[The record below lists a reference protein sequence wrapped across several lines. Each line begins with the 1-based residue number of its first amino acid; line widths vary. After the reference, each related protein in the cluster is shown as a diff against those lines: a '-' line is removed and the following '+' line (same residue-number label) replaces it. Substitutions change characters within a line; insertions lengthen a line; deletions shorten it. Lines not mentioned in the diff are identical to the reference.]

1 MLQRNIGRSFL
12 KRSLYLRY
20 KISKIMKALVI
31 GATGATGKEL
41 VNLLLENND
50 YEAVSVFVRRPIEKS
65 HPKLTEHI
73 VDFSNVAS
81 FQNVIYG
88 DVLFSCL
95 GTTLKDAG
103 SKEKQW
109 KIDYDI
115 PAEFAAVAKQNKVK
129 SLVLVSSYGAS
140 AKSSVYYSMMKG
152 KLEEY
157 LQELHFSQYI
167 IFRPGPLIREN
178 TDRLGEKISVKIIKF
193 FNAIGLFK
201 NLKPIA
207 TSFLAEK
214 LVKAPKALP
223 EGMTILELNS
233 ILKL

>member
-1 MLQRNIGRSFL
+1 
-12 KRSLYLRY
+12 
-20 KISKIMKALVI
+20 MKALVI

-41 VNLLLENND
+41 VNLLLESND
-50 YEAVSVFVRRPIEKS
+50 YETVSIFVRRSTGKS
-65 HPKLTEHI
+65 HPKLTEHV
-73 VDFSNVAS
+73 VDFSNVNS
-81 FQNVIYG
+81 FQSEITG

-103 SKEKQW
+103 SKENQW
-109 KIDYDI
+109 KIDFDI
-115 PAEFAAVAKQNKVK
+115 PADFAAAAKQNNVK

-152 KLEEY
+152 KLEDY

-178 TDRLGEKISVKIIKF
+178 TDRFGEKISIKAIKF

-201 NLKPIA
+201 NLKPITTA
-207 TSFLAEK
+207 FLAEK
-214 LVKAPKALP
+214 IVKAPKALP
-223 EGMTILELNS
+223 SGNSTLELNKILEL
-233 ILKL
+233 

>member
-1 MLQRNIGRSFL
+1 
-12 KRSLYLRY
+12 
-20 KISKIMKALVI
+20 MKALVI

-50 YEAVSVFVRRPIEKS
+50 YEAVSIFVRRPTGKS

-73 VDFSNVAS
+73 VDFSNINS
-81 FQNVIYG
+81 FQSAITG

-115 PAEFAAVAKQNKVK
+115 PADFAAAAKQNNVK

-157 LQELHFSQYI
+157 LQELNFPQYI
-167 IFRPGPLIREN
+167 VFRPGPLIREN
-178 TDRLGEKISVKIIKF
+178 TDRLGEKISVKVIKF
-193 FNAIGLFK
+193 FNAVGLFK
-201 NLKPIA
+201 NLKPITTA
-207 TSFLAEK
+207 FLAEK
-214 LVKAPKALP
+214 LEKAPKAIS
-223 EGMTILELNS
+223 EGTTILELS
-233 ILKL
+233 QIIEL

>member
-1 MLQRNIGRSFL
+1 
-12 KRSLYLRY
+12 
-20 KISKIMKALVI
+20 MKALVI

-41 VNLLLENND
+41 VNLLLESND
-50 YEAVSVFVRRPIEKS
+50 YGTVSIFVRRSTGKL
-65 HPKLTEHI
+65 HPKLTEHV
-73 VDFSNVAS
+73 VDFSNVNS
-81 FQNVIYG
+81 FQSEITG

-103 SKEKQW
+103 SKENQW
-109 KIDYDI
+109 KIDFDI
-115 PAEFAAVAKQNKVK
+115 PADFAAVAKQNNVK

-152 KLEEY
+152 KLEDY
-157 LQELHFSQYI
+157 LKELHFSQYI

-178 TDRLGEKISVKIIKF
+178 TDRLGEKISVKFIKF

-201 NLKPIA
+201 NLKPITTA
-207 TSFLAEK
+207 FLAEK

-223 EGMTILELNS
+223 SGNTTLELNKILEL
-233 ILKL
+233 

>member
-1 MLQRNIGRSFL
+1 
-12 KRSLYLRY
+12 
-20 KISKIMKALVI
+20 MKALVI

-41 VNLLLENND
+41 VNLLLESND
-50 YEAVSVFVRRPIEKS
+50 YETVSIFVRRSAGKS
-65 HPKLTEHI
+65 HPKLTEHV
-73 VDFSNVAS
+73 VDFSNVNS
-81 FQNVIYG
+81 FQSEITG

-103 SKEKQW
+103 SKENQW

-115 PAEFAAVAKQNKVK
+115 PAEFASAAKQNNVN

-152 KLEEY
+152 KLEDY

-178 TDRLGEKISVKIIKF
+178 TDRFGEKISIKVIKF

-201 NLKPIA
+201 NLKPITTA
-207 TSFLAEK
+207 FLAEK

-223 EGMTILELNS
+223 SGNTTLELNRILEL
-233 ILKL
+233 

>member
-1 MLQRNIGRSFL
+1 
-12 KRSLYLRY
+12 
-20 KISKIMKALVI
+20 MKALVI

-50 YEAVSVFVRRPIEKS
+50 YEAVSIFVRRPTGKS
-65 HPKLTEHI
+65 HPKLTEHV
-73 VDFSNVAS
+73 VDFSNVNS
-81 FQNVIYG
+81 FQSEITG
-88 DVLFSCL
+88 DALFSCL

-115 PAEFAAVAKQNKVK
+115 PADFAAVAKQNNVQ
-129 SLVLVSSYGAS
+129 SLILVSSYGAS

-152 KLEEY
+152 KLEDY
-157 LQELHFSQYI
+157 LQELHFPQYI

-178 TDRLGEKISVKIIKF
+178 TDRFGEKISVKVIKF

-201 NLKPIA
+201 NLKPI
-207 TSFLAEK
+207 TTTFLAEK
-214 LVKAPKALP
+214 LVKAPKVLP
-223 EGMTILELNS
+223 SGNTTLELNR
-233 ILKL
+233 IIEL

>member
-1 MLQRNIGRSFL
+1 
-12 KRSLYLRY
+12 
-20 KISKIMKALVI
+20 MKALVI

-41 VNLLLENND
+41 VDLLLKDNN
-50 YEAVSVFVRRPIEKS
+50 YTAVSIFVRRSTGKS
-65 HPKLTEHI
+65 HPKLTEHV
-73 VDFSNVAS
+73 VDFSNVSS
-81 FQNVIYG
+81 FQDLITG

-115 PAEFAAVAKQNKVK
+115 PAEFAAAAKQNNVK

-152 KLEEY
+152 KLEDY

-178 TDRLGEKISVKIIKF
+178 TDRLGEKISIKVIKF

-201 NLKPIA
+201 NLKPITTA
-207 TSFLAEK
+207 FLAEK
-214 LVKAPKALP
+214 LVKATETLP

>member
-1 MLQRNIGRSFL
+1 
-12 KRSLYLRY
+12 
-20 KISKIMKALVI
+20 MKALVI

-50 YEAVSVFVRRPIEKS
+50 YEAVSIFVRRPTGKS
-65 HPKLTEHI
+65 HLKLTEHV
-73 VDFSNVAS
+73 VDFSNINS
-81 FQNVIYG
+81 FQSAITG

-115 PAEFAAVAKQNKVK
+115 PADFAAAAKQNNVK

-140 AKSSVYYSMMKG
+140 AKSNVYYSMMKG
-152 KLEEY
+152 KLEDY
-157 LQELHFSQYI
+157 LKELHFSQYI

-178 TDRLGEKISVKIIKF
+178 TDRLGEKISVKVIKF
-193 FNAIGLFK
+193 LNAVGLFK
-201 NLKPIA
+201 NLKPI
-207 TSFLAEK
+207 TTTFLAEK
-214 LVKAPKALP
+214 LAKAPKAIS
-223 EGMTILELNS
+223 EGTTILELS
-233 ILKL
+233 QIIEL

>member
-1 MLQRNIGRSFL
+1 
-12 KRSLYLRY
+12 
-20 KISKIMKALVI
+20 MKALVI

-41 VNLLLENND
+41 VNLLLESSD
-50 YEAVSVFVRRPIEKS
+50 YSEVSIFVRRPTGKS
-65 HPKLTEHI
+65 HSKLTEHV
-73 VDFSNVAS
+73 VDFSDVNS
-81 FQNVIYG
+81 FQQLITG
-88 DVLFSCL
+88 DVLFSCI

-115 PAEFAAVAKQNKVK
+115 PAEFASAAKQNNVN

-140 AKSSVYYSMMKG
+140 AKSNVYYSMMKG
-152 KLEEY
+152 KLEDY

-178 TDRLGEKISVKIIKF
+178 TDRLGEKISVKVIKF
-193 FNAIGLFK
+193 FNALGLFK
-201 NLKPIA
+201 NLKPITTA
-207 TSFLAEK
+207 YLAQK

-223 EGMTILELNS
+223 SGNTTLELNRILEL
-233 ILKL
+233 

>member
-1 MLQRNIGRSFL
+1 
-12 KRSLYLRY
+12 
-20 KISKIMKALVI
+20 MKALII

-41 VNLLLENND
+41 VNLLLESTD
-50 YEAVSVFVRRPIEKS
+50 YSEVSIFVRRPTGKS
-65 HPKLTEHI
+65 HSKLTEHV
-73 VDFSNVAS
+73 VDFSDVNS
-81 FQNVIYG
+81 FRELITG
-88 DVLFSCL
+88 DVLFSCI

-115 PAEFAAVAKQNKVK
+115 PADFATAAKQNNVN

-152 KLEEY
+152 KLEDY

-178 TDRLGEKISVKIIKF
+178 TDRLGEKISVKVIKF

-201 NLKPIA
+201 NLKPITTA
-207 TSFLAEK
+207 FLAQK

-223 EGMTILELNS
+223 SGNTTLELDRIIS
-233 ILKL
+233 L

>member
-1 MLQRNIGRSFL
+1 
-12 KRSLYLRY
+12 
-20 KISKIMKALVI
+20 MKALVI

-41 VNLLLENND
+41 VDLLLENHD
-50 YEAVSVFVRRPIEKS
+50 YESVSIFVRRSTGKS
-65 HPKLTEHI
+65 HPKLTEHV
-73 VDFSNVAS
+73 VDFSNINS
-81 FQNVIYG
+81 FQSAITG

-115 PAEFAAVAKQNKVK
+115 PAEFAAVAKQNGVN
-129 SLVLVSSYGAS
+129 SLVVVSSYGAS

-152 KLEEY
+152 KLEDH
-157 LQELHFSQYI
+157 LQELQFPQYI

-178 TDRLGEKISVKIIKF
+178 TDRLGEKISVKVIKF

-201 NLKPIA
+201 NLKPITTA
-207 TSFLAEK
+207 FLAKK
-214 LVKAPKALP
+214 LVKAPKVLSA
-223 EGMTILELNS
+223 GTIVLELNR
-233 ILKL
+233 ILQL